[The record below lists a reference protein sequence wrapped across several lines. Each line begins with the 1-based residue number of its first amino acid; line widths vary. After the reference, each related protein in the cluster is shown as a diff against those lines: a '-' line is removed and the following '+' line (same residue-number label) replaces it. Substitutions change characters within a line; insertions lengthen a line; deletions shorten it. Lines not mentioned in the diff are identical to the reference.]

1 MILHK
6 HLINTTRKIRTFV
19 QDYMVEL
26 VLLLIVI
33 GAMSFVK
40 SVPYINILL
49 IKQEVGFF
57 LVFLFVMFIFSP
69 RVKHTV
75 IFILGVV
82 FSLLMFFSL
91 LQSKFL
97 TEQMGNVLYAFL
109 LIGFIQF
116 LFSLR
121 KK

>member
-57 LVFLFVMFIFSP
+57 LVFLFAIFIFSP

-75 IFILGVV
+75 IFILVVV
-82 FSLLMFFSL
+82 FSLLMLFSL

-97 TEQMGNVLYAFL
+97 SEQMGNVLYAFL

>member
-1 MILHK
+1 M
-6 HLINTTRKIRTFV
+6 
-19 QDYMVEL
+19 QDYITEL

-33 GAMSFVK
+33 VAMNFVK

-49 IKQEVGFF
+49 IRQEVGFF

>member
-6 HLINTTRKIRTFV
+6 HIINTTRKIRTFV
-19 QDYMVEL
+19 QDYITEL

-33 GAMSFVK
+33 VAMNFVK

-49 IKQEVGFF
+49 IRQEVGFF